1 MKLNS
6 KLTWG
11 AAWTGLALIVAVPS
25 ADFLTGKGSTPAA
38 LITSDT
44 DPVQAADPAKSTADM
59 KTASITPAAPTPTL
73 MPDAR
78 KITLAPV
85 STPATATTPTVT
97 TTPKVTIGAP
107 TPTSEAAAS
116 EEPEVQTASLGIS
129 ATNPPFPAPLSQR
142 PKEFV
147 TQPAPVVAGTP
158 TVVASPTAVATV
170 QPQAQVPVVLEPAPD
185 APLIIDEEAL
195 AERVAVTDP
204 DRPVPPAGIADDPSE
219 RQTLD
224 EYLARRGLLDDG
236 SSSAVVTY
244 SDAGDDYDPDGFY
257 LSDGPNNDSRHMTRA
272 QWRRWLLARGV
283 DPDELEPF

>member
-25 ADFLTGKGSTPAA
+25 ADFLTGKGNMPAA

-44 DPVQAADPAKSTADM
+44 DPVKAIDPAT
-59 KTASITPAAPTPTL
+59 TASITPAAPTPGL

-85 STPATATTPTVT
+85 STPAVTATPAVT
-97 TTPKVTIGAP
+97 TTPKIIVGAP
-107 TPTSEAAAS
+107 TPTGEPTATT

-142 PKEFV
+142 PKELV
-147 TQPAPVVAGTP
+147 RPGP
-158 TVVASPTAVATV
+158 TVIEAPTSVATV
-170 QPQAQVPVVLEPAPD
+170 EAPGQMPVVLEPAPN

-204 DRPVPPAGIADDPSE
+204 DRPVPPAGIANDPAE

-224 EYLARRGLLDDG
+224 EYLAQRGLLDDG
-236 SSSAVVTY
+236 NSSAVVTY
-244 SDAGDDYDPDGFY
+244 SDASDEYDPDGFY
-257 LSDGPNNDSRHMTRA
+257 LNDGPNNDSRHMTRA